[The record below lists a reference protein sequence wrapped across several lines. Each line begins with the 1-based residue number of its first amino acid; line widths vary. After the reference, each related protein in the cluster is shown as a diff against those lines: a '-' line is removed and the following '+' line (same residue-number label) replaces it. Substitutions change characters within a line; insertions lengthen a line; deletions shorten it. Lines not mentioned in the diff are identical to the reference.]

1 MHCIFGVSPN
11 MQCFFMSTIVDD
23 YARGPPSI
31 DSKFWIDRR
40 DQMKKN
46 INNPKR
52 RKSKDNPYIIKHL
65 ENNNTYIVI
74 FNSNNVENEIQINKQ
89 IYDTLNQF
97 ELEDLKQMNEKD
109 RHYERLEQSDEFLYK
124 RSLNQQKSV
133 EEVVEEN
140 IINEELKNAI
150 NMLTNVQKR
159 RLKMYF
165 FDSMSFSKI
174 AKFEK
179 CSVESV
185 RESINSS
192 IKKIKKVLK
201 I

>member
-1 MHCIFGVSPN
+1 
-11 MQCFFMSTIVDD
+11 
-23 YARGPPSI
+23 
-31 DSKFWIDRR
+31 
-40 DQMKKN
+40 
-46 INNPKR
+46 
-52 RKSKDNPYIIKHL
+52 
-65 ENNNTYIVI
+65 
-74 FNSNNVENEIQINKQ
+74 
-89 IYDTLNQF
+89 
-97 ELEDLKQMNEKD
+97 MNEKD